1 MRNKIFLTEELLSYL
16 PKEEKIPIEQAM
28 LTWWFNLRENGGL
41 RLTHTGYRA
50 LKSSIKLETY
60 RFDLNQPRSVK
71 NKKLILALDR
81 KLKWPYYMEKS
92 WIDFFSS
99 KEAMLAKLYPDLENF
114 LKLYN

>member
-1 MRNKIFLTEELLSYL
+1 MRNKQVITEELIELL
-16 PKEEKIPIEQAM
+16 PVENRLRIEEAM
-28 LTWWFNLRENGGL
+28 VTWWFNLRENGGL

-50 LKSSIKLETY
+50 LKSAIKLETY

-81 KLKWPYYMEKS
+81 KLQWPYYMEKS